1 MTASREDYKIQQSL
15 TGEKKGENAMMRW
28 VAATV
33 VMCCFFGAPAHAETY
48 RMSYQAVVLG
58 VVELGTAEYEVADTP
73 TSYNVRATLR
83 TSGLARLFDQTDIT
97 ASANGLHVGDALSW
111 SRYNLNHSYN
121 QKRRQIQLQRS
132 SREVSGAITPRY
144 SDLGVP
150 PATAEQQSGS
160 FDPLSGVF
168 ALGRRVGLAHACEGS
183 VLVFDGRQ
191 HYRLSVSHRA
201 NGTYNGGGYEG
212 PAISCHLHYTPIS
225 GFSRDFDRSGVPVA
239 QIWFAMPA
247 QPGFAAPL
255 QLIVPTP
262 LGEGQLNLASYQRR
276 N

>member
-1 MTASREDYKIQQSL
+1 MI
-15 TGEKKGENAMMRW
+15 RW
-28 VAATV
+28 VAGALV
-33 VMCCFFGAPAHAETY
+33 AASAFFGAVANAETY

-58 VVELGTAEYEVADTP
+58 VVELGTAEYEVTDTP
-73 TSYNVRATLR
+73 TAYNVRSTLR

-97 ASANGLHVGDALSW
+97 ATASGVHVGDALSW
-111 SRYNLNHSYN
+111 SRYNLNHSYG
-121 QKRRQIQLQRS
+121 QKRRQTALQRAARNVTS
-132 SREVSGAITPRY
+132 TITPRY
-144 SDLGVP
+144 SDMGVP
-150 PATAEQQSGS
+150 PATPQQQTES
-160 FDPLSGVF
+160 FDPLSAVF
-168 ALGRRVGLAHACEGS
+168 VLGRRVGLERACVGN

-191 HYRLSVSHRA
+191 HYRLSVAPRA

-212 PAISCHLHYTPIS
+212 PANLCEFRYTPIS
-225 GFSRDFDRSGVPVA
+225 GFSRDFDRSGVPVGR
-239 QIWFAMPA
+239 IWFAMPA

>member
-1 MTASREDYKIQQSL
+1 
-15 TGEKKGENAMMRW
+15 MMIRLIS
-28 VAATV
+28 VMAALFG
-33 VMCCFFGAPAHAETY
+33 CFLGAAHAETY
-48 RMSYQAVVLG
+48 RMTYQAVVLG
-58 VVELGTAEYEVADTP
+58 VVELGAAEYEVTDTP
-73 TSYNVRATLR
+73 TTYTVRSTLR

-97 ASANGLHVGDALSW
+97 ATANGVHVGDALSW
-111 SRYNLNHSYN
+111 SRYNLNHTYG
-121 QKRRQIQLQRS
+121 QKRRQTALARDGRGVAATIS
-132 SREVSGAITPRY
+132 PRY
-144 SDLGVP
+144 SNQGFP
-150 PATAEQQSGS
+150 PATAQQQSDS
-160 FDPLSGVF
+160 FDPLSAVF
-168 ALGRRVGLAHACEGS
+168 ALGRRVGLSRGCEGS

-191 HYRLSVSHRA
+191 HYRLSVAPRA

-212 PAISCHLHYTPIS
+212 PAVLCQFRYTPIS
-225 GFSRDFDRSGVPVA
+225 GFSRDFDRAGVPLG

>member
-1 MTASREDYKIQQSL
+1 MIRLVS
-15 TGEKKGENAMMRW
+15 
-28 VAATV
+28 V
-33 VMCCFFGAPAHAETY
+33 VLALVSCLVGVAHAETY

-58 VVELGTAEYEVADTP
+58 VVELGAAEYEVTDIPAGYT
-73 TSYNVRATLR
+73 VRSTLR

-97 ASANGLHVGDALSW
+97 ASASGVHVGEALSW
-111 SRYNLNHSYN
+111 SRYALNHTYGR
-121 QKRRQIQLQRS
+121 KRRQTALVRS
-132 SREVSGAITPRY
+132 AR
-144 SDLGVP
+144 GVAATISPAYWDQGFP
-150 PATAEQQSGS
+150 PATAEQQSDS
-160 FDPLSGVF
+160 FDPLSAVF
-168 ALGRRVGLAHACEGS
+168 VLGRRVGLSRGCEGS

-191 HYRLSVSHRA
+191 HYRLSVAPRS

-212 PAISCHLHYTPIS
+212 PAVLCQFRYTPIS
-225 GFSRDFDRSGVPVA
+225 GFSRDFDRAGVPLG

-247 QPGFAAPL
+247 RPGFAPPL

>member
-1 MTASREDYKIQQSL
+1 
-15 TGEKKGENAMMRW
+15 MRFIAAAGVG
-28 VAATV
+28 VAL
-33 VMCCFFGAPAHAETY
+33 FFGATANAETC

-58 VVELGTAEYEVADTP
+58 VVERGTAEYEVTDTP
-73 TSYNVRATLR
+73 TSYNVRSTLR

-97 ASANGLHVGDALSW
+97 ANSSGTHVGDALSW
-111 SRYNLNHSYN
+111 SRYNLNHSYG
-121 QKRRQIQLQRS
+121 QKRRQTALQRNARGVTS
-132 SREVSGAITPRY
+132 TITPRY

-150 PATAEQQSGS
+150 PATPAQQSDS
-160 FDPLSGVF
+160 FDPLSAVF
-168 ALGRRVGLAHACEGS
+168 VLGRRVGLARACEGT

-191 HYRLSVSHRA
+191 HYRLSVAPRA

-212 PAISCHLHYTPIS
+212 PAISCHFRYTPIS
-225 GFSRDFDRSGVPVA
+225 GFSRNFDRDGVPVG